1 MRNVKR
7 QPQDEVPYEVW
18 MKHILKAY
26 RKDKERLEQLQRY
39 AEGLEE
45 ENVALHKQIEQQDE
59 LKGISKRR
67 KKEIKDLR
75 NIIIM
80 QEKYIGRLQELLTE
94 HRIPFH
100 AMIPIVGLET
110 NQPLSHCG

>member
-1 MRNVKR
+1 MSKVKR

-39 AEGLEE
+39 AKGLEE

-59 LKGISKRR
+59 LKGFSKRR

-110 NQPLSHCG
+110 NHPLSHCG

>member
-45 ENVALHKQIEQQDE
+45 ENVVLQKQ
-59 LKGISKRR
+59 LKLIKTKLITSK
-67 KKEIKDLR
+67 
-75 NIIIM
+75 III
-80 QEKYIGRLQELLTE
+80 
-94 HRIPFH
+94 
-100 AMIPIVGLET
+100 A
-110 NQPLSHCG
+110 

>member
-39 AEGLEE
+39 VEGLEE

>member
-45 ENVALHKQIEQQDE
+45 ENISLHKQIEQQDE

-100 AMIPIVGLET
+100 AMIPIVGPET

>member
-1 MRNVKR
+1 MKNVKR

-39 AEGLEE
+39 AEGFEE

-67 KKEIKDLR
+67 KKEIKDIR

-110 NQPLSHCG
+110 THPLSHCG